1 MGLKYNKEIYKRI
14 KIKNKLPRKNSN
26 VVEGF
31 WKRYT
36 IGNVSRA
43 GDGEVEILERT
54 RKLVNKHY
62 FDKLLILRENYFAF
76 REKYNFN

>member
-1 MGLKYNKEIYKRI
+1 M
-14 KIKNKLPRKNSN
+14 PRKTSN

-36 IGNVSRA
+36 TGNISRA
-43 GDGEVEILERT
+43 GDGEVQILERT
-54 RKLVNKHY
+54 KQLVNDHY
-62 FDKLLILRENYFAF
+62 FDKLLKLRENYFAF